1 MGAISRI
8 NKSSLNQ
15 RTKTQLRKALV
26 GNQNIKVLASSY
38 THPQATGTTLAD
50 ISGFKLPVDAGKTYK
65 YTVSIVATANASG
78 GAKFALTGPTL
89 SYLTGQV
96 QADGTSTT
104 STTFATVAAGATAA
118 AVEFF
123 AVGIFKPTANGTVQ
137 VQAGQNA
144 SHASDPVFLAGS
156 FLQLE
161 EVLV

>member
-8 NKSSLNQ
+8 NKSPLSQ

-26 GNQNIKVLASSY
+26 ETQNIKVLTSSY

-50 ISGFKLPVDAGKTYK
+50 ISGFKLPVNANTTYK
-65 YTVSIVATANASG
+65 YMVSIAATANASG
-78 GAKFALTGPTL
+78 GAKFALTGP
-89 SYLTGQV
+89 SVSFLTGQV
-96 QADGTSTT
+96 QADGVSTT

-118 AVEFF
+118 AVELL
-123 AVGIFKPTANGTVQ
+123 AVGTFKTTANGTVQ
-137 VQAGQNA
+137 VRAGQNA

-161 EVLV
+161 EVVG